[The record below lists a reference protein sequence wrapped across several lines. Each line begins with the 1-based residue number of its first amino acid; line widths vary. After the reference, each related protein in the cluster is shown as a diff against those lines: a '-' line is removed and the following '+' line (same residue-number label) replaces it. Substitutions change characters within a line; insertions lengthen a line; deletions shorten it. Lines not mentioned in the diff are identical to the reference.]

1 MEEMKHQSDQFRKMI
16 DEIPTLAWS
25 CLPDGSGEFL
35 NKRWLDY
42 TGLSMEAALGW
53 HWQAVIHPEDLETLM
68 NTWRRHLASGEPGE
82 VEARLRRFDG
92 AHRFDQGRNE
102 GSPIANRI
110 RLEGSES
117 GGREYRTLPNF
128 LSGHGHRT
136 LALFALRA
144 RMDHERAPG

>member
-1 MEEMKHQSDQFRKMI
+1 MKKHPPDQFRKMI

-53 HWQAVIHPEDLETLM
+53 QWQAVIHSDDLDNLVE
-68 NTWRRHLASGEPGE
+68 TWRRHLVSGEPGE

-92 AHRFDQGRNE
+92 VYRWFLFRAVPVRDEQN
-102 GSPIANRI
+102 NLI
-110 RLEGSES
+110 R
-117 GGREYRTLPNF
+117 
-128 LSGHGHRT
+128 
-136 LALFALRA
+136 
-144 RMDHERAPG
+144 